1 MFGRTVVAT
10 EHISRHGLNGLSG
23 RRGISSLSS
32 RHGLSSLSSRR
43 GLKHDSNTF
52 SKTKSRDKKRVGYI
66 EYCLYVC
73 HLAMIVI
80 AYSIPFDSIIVG
92 PFAFVTKS
100 RVLIKPNP

>member
-1 MFGRTVVAT
+1 MPMFGRTVVAT
-10 EHISRHGLNGLSG
+10 EHIDRRGLNG
-23 RRGISSLSS
+23 
-32 RHGLSSLSSRR
+32 RR
-43 GLKHDSNTF
+43 GLKHNSNTF
-52 SKTKSRDKKRVGYI
+52 CKTKLRDKKQVGYI

-100 RVLIKPNP
+100 RVLIKPKSKSICV